1 MNLYSNRRFYTF
13 QADNLRSLL
22 LKRYFGDNYS
32 KVVET
37 QEEKSAQPK
46 DSSLRGEIK
55 LLKRAGVTLFE
66 MQCQLNA
73 CGATDLVIDIVM
85 KKPSY
90 PVFLECIKLAISL
103 LEGGNHLIQVCLVIC
118 FIVTIMYSLNFCAD
132 QSAISR

>member
-32 KVVET
+32 KIVET

-55 LLKRAGVTLFE
+55 LLKRAGVTLF
-66 MQCQLNA
+66 
-73 CGATDLVIDIVM
+73 
-85 KKPSY
+85 
-90 PVFLECIKLAISL
+90 
-103 LEGGNHLIQVCLVIC
+103 
-118 FIVTIMYSLNFCAD
+118 
-132 QSAISR
+132 